1 MTVISGMAH
10 IGVGRQE
17 GGGGVGGGG
26 ESVAGGRLYLPL
38 GTSSNA
44 VFSVSDRNRF
54 NSQDMLRQL
63 LTEVW
68 YHSQPY

>member
-1 MTVISGMAH
+1 MTH

-26 ESVAGGRLYLPL
+26 ESVAGGMLYLPL
-38 GTSSNA
+38 GTGSSA

-54 NSQDMLRQL
+54 NSQDKLR
-63 LTEVW
+63 
-68 YHSQPY
+68 

>member
-1 MTVISGMAH
+1 MAH

-17 GGGGVGGGG
+17 GGGGMGGRG

-38 GTSSNA
+38 GTSSSA

-54 NSQDMLRQL
+54 NSQDKLRQSL
-63 LTEVW
+63 AAVW